1 MHAPQNDLPRLT
13 ADLLERLRTRAP
25 RVHCI
30 TNAVAQA
37 FTANLLLAVGA
48 VPSMTIATEEI
59 AAFTAGADALLVNLG
74 TFDRERRA
82 ASETAIE
89 VATGK
94 GVPWVLD
101 PVLIDRSPQRAAYAK
116 SLVVR
121 TPAAL
126 RLNRA
131 EFSALAGS
139 EPDGEALTRFARDH
153 RTVLGLTGE
162 IDRVTDGARLV
173 SIENGHPLM
182 GRVTAMGCAV
192 SSLAAAC
199 LAVER
204 DALVAIAAALLAV
217 GVAGEAAAAVAKGPG
232 TFVAEILDA
241 LYGLDRAT
249 LISRARVP

>member
-1 MHAPQNDLPRLT
+1 MHAPQSELASLT
-13 ADLLERLRTRAP
+13 ADILARVRARSP

>member
-1 MHAPQNDLPRLT
+1 
-13 ADLLERLRTRAP
+13 
-25 RVHCI
+25 
-30 TNAVAQA
+30 VAQA

-48 VPSMTIATEEI
+48 VPSMTIAAEEV

-82 ASETAIE
+82 AAETAIG

-94 GVPWVLD
+94 AVPWLLD
-101 PVLIDRSPQRAAYAK
+101 PVLIDRSPPRAAYAT
-116 SLVVR
+116 SLVGR
-121 TPAAL
+121 RPAAL

-131 EFSALAGS
+131 EFVALAGCG
-139 EPDGEALTRFARDH
+139 PDGEALTRFAREH
-153 RTVLGLTGE
+153 RTVLGLTGA

-192 SSLAAAC
+192 SALAAAC

-204 DALVAIAAALLAV
+204 DGLLAVSAALLAV
-217 GVAGEAAAAVAKGPG
+217 GVAGEAAATVAKGPG
-232 TFVAEILDA
+232 TFAAEILDA
-241 LYGLDRAT
+241 LYGLDRDILMT
-249 LISRARVP
+249 HARVS